1 MYLAKP
7 KDKTQQ
13 LTMDNL
19 LRVSKAGAG
28 LMQWVIAMIRY
39 YEVAKEVAPRRR
51 KVKDM
56 EKKMLAAQ
64 RDLMKTE
71 KDLGELEAQIK
82 ELSDKFNAK
91 DSELK
96 SLQQQ
101 AEQMAM
107 YLDSAAKL
115 IEGLGSERVR
125 WTKDAEQLR
134 MKSDLLIG
142 DCLLASSFL
151 SYTGAF
157 SFDYRKRMVY
167 EEWIGDIQSRGI
179 PITDKFKVEDLL
191 TTEVERSQ
199 WISEGLPSDELSIQN
214 GTVLLGKSTLILA
227 VQCFRSYFLMMSLC
241 LET

>member
-1 MYLAKP
+1 
-7 KDKTQQ
+7 
-13 LTMDNL
+13 MDNL

-101 AEQMAM
+101 AER
-107 YLDSAAKL
+107 
-115 IEGLGSERVR
+115 LG
-125 WTKDAEQLR
+125 TDDA
-134 MKSDLLIG
+134 
-142 DCLLASSFL
+142 
-151 SYTGAF
+151 
-157 SFDYRKRMVY
+157 
-167 EEWIGDIQSRGI
+167 
-179 PITDKFKVEDLL
+179 P
-191 TTEVERSQ
+191 
-199 WISEGLPSDELSIQN
+199 
-214 GTVLLGKSTLILA
+214 
-227 VQCFRSYFLMMSLC
+227 
-241 LET
+241 